1 MDEILKRDENHVPVV
16 GFITD
21 DTNEFI
27 RMGRIDDATKGLKVM
42 IVGGAGTVSSGAGAP
57 GTTPTVVGQFYVDTS
72 GKKFYVS
79 MGTTNSSDWTITN

>member
-42 IVGGAGTVSSGAGAP
+42 IVGGSGSISTGISAP
-57 GTTPTVVGQFYVDTS
+57 TTTPDVVGQFFIDTT
-72 GKKFYVS
+72 GKKLYVS
-79 MGTTNSSDWTITN
+79 MGTVNSSDWVIQN